1 MRSVP
6 FNRSTRLF
14 AAVLFLV
21 AATSSSGY
29 GQQRGGGPAAGQ
41 RGAAGARGGAA
52 NARTSAAIDMTGY
65 WVSVVTE
72 DWKYRMVL
80 PPKGQYGGVSMTAEG
95 RRLADAWD
103 PSKDEAAGEQCRAY
117 GAAGLMRMPT
127 RLHITWEDDNVLK
140 VESDAGMQTR
150 LFRFGAAQLPPQG
163 DPTWQGHSVAQWE
176 AGGGARGAGA
186 RTGNLKVVTTRL
198 RPGYV
203 RRNGVPYSA
212 NTVLT
217 EYYDLVKHPSGE
229 QFLIV
234 TTEVVDPQYL
244 GNPFVT
250 SSHFK
255 KQADAANWDPQPC
268 SAR

>member
-1 MRSVP
+1 MNP
-6 FNRSTRLF
+6 GIPNR
-14 AAVLFLV
+14 FLV
-21 AATSSSGY
+21 PLALMVMAAFPISALS
-29 GQQRGGGPAAGQ
+29 QQRGGAGAGQ
-41 RGAAGARGGAA
+41 RGAGGRGGAA
-52 NARTSAAIDMTGY
+52 NARTSAPIDMTGY

-80 PPKGQYGGVSMTAEG
+80 PPRGQYGGVSMTPQG
-95 RRLADAWD
+95 RQLADAWD
-103 PSKDEAAGEQCRAY
+103 PAKDEAAGEQCRAY

-127 RLHITWEDDNVLK
+127 RLHVTWEDDTTLK
-140 VESDAGMQTR
+140 VETDAGMQTR
-150 LFRFGAAQLPPQG
+150 LFRFGATTPPQSE
-163 DPTWQGHSVAQWE
+163 PSWQGFSAAQWE
-176 AGGGARGAGA
+176 TAPAARGGARN
-186 RTGNLKVVTTRL
+186 GNLKVVTTRL

-217 EYYDLVKHPSGE
+217 EYFDVVRHPAGD
-229 QFLIV
+229 QFLVV

-255 KQADAANWDPQPC
+255 KVDAAGWDPQPC